1 MILQTQLKYNN
12 LLEEFSPKFLILK
25 DLTPKMRL
33 DIASI
38 AYTAQTLSTWG
49 AITKLSKQYNV
60 SRDFIYKLINTLK
73 KNILTNI
80 CSIQSYYTVEQ
91 KRCSGYDVALQDDRQ
106 M

>member
-25 DLTPKMRL
+25 ELTPKMRL

-38 AYTAQTLSTWG
+38 AYTAQTLNTWG

-80 CSIQSYYTVEQ
+80 CSIQSYYIVEQ